1 MIKTA
6 SSKTTPARL
15 IPSCGKV
22 HYTFNPQQVEKE
34 GETHYEFRYVEIDPP
49 VTRRKIIQ
57 AIVTD
62 AEVTE
67 EDAPEIDGELAL
79 IDARLDGIGQMTWTE
94 IDQHID
100 AAFGGLSVAQKT
112 SLKTLYKCVLAL
124 VKIR

>member
-6 SSKTTPARL
+6 SSKDAPARL
-15 IPSCGKV
+15 IHSGGQI
-22 HYTFNPQQVEKE
+22 HYTFDAQPVEKD
-34 GETHYEFRYVEIDPP
+34 GETHYEFSYVEIDPP

-57 AIVTD
+57 AIVSDT
-62 AEVTE
+62 EITE
-67 EDAPEIDGELAL
+67 EDAPAIDGELAL
-79 IDARLDGIGQMTWTE
+79 IDARLDEIGHMSWTE

-124 VKIR
+124 IRIR

>member
-15 IPSCGKV
+15 IPSGGKV
-22 HYTFNPQQVEKE
+22 HYTFNPQQVEKD
-34 GETHYEFRYVEIDPP
+34 GETHYEFSYVEIEPP
-49 VTRRKIIQ
+49 ITRRKVIQ
-57 AIVTD
+57 AIVAD
-62 AEVTE
+62 VEITE
-67 EDAPEIDGELAL
+67 DDAPAIDGELAM
-79 IDARLDGIGQMTWTE
+79 IDARLDEIGQMTWAE

-100 AAFGGLSVAQKT
+100 TAFSGLSAAQKT

>member
-6 SSKTTPARL
+6 SSNIAPARL
-15 IPSCGKV
+15 IPSGGKV
-22 HYTFNPQQVEKE
+22 HYTFNPQLIQKD
-34 GETHYEFRYVEIDPP
+34 GETQYEFSYVEIDPP

-57 AIVTD
+57 AIVAD

-100 AAFGGLSVAQKT
+100 TAFSGLSAAQKT